1 MLSIKDITDIGINA
15 PKEHQRIISQ
25 LNTGLG
31 YLYYVE
37 GKINLEPLPKTMID
51 EGQTSPVPDLLLYDN
66 LLGQTPIIIE
76 ICHTTGFKND
86 QKKVVE
92 LIESADYGIIEGFIY
107 NYKTQKWWK
116 YVKGEGEITE
126 NPSYSFILH
135 CNLNQFL
142 STNR

>member
-1 MLSIKDITDIGINA
+1 MLSIKDITSIGIYA

-37 GKINLEPLPKTMID
+37 GKIALEPLPETMID

-92 LIESADYGIIEGFIY
+92 LIENTDYGIIEGFIY

-126 NPSYSFILH
+126 NPSYSLILH

>member
-1 MLSIKDITDIGINA
+1 MLNLKNLETMGINA

-31 YLYYVE
+31 NLYYVQ
-37 GKINLEPLPKTMID
+37 GKITLEPLPKTMID

-66 LLGQTPIIIE
+66 LRGQTPIIIE

-92 LIESADYGIIEGFIY
+92 LIENADYGIIEGFIY
-107 NYKTQKWWK
+107 NYKTPKWWK
-116 YVKGEGEITE
+116 YIKDEGEIS
-126 NPSYSFILH
+126 NNAWYSTILQ
-135 CNLNQFL
+135 CDLNQFL
-142 STNR
+142 AILG